1 MVDGRPEVLVEVAGT
16 SDPLGS
22 FIARGIAQILG
33 DTPFIDAMEGYFEP
47 AIAAERAT
55 IVLDRMNQ
63 LCGEVESRQASS

>member
-1 MVDGRPEVLVEVAGT
+1 MVDGRPEVLVEVAGR
-16 SDPLGS
+16 SDPLRP

-33 DTPFIDAMEGYFEP
+33 DPLFIDAMEGYFEP

-63 LCGEVESRQASS
+63 LCGEAESRQASS